1 MAECWD
7 GMGMCWDG
15 AVLGMGWER
24 GGMEWGDMLGMGP
37 CWDGGGDILGW
48 GCVGMGL
55 GGHGGMGWGG
65 VGDGTMLQCG
75 CVGRGLCWGWDGG
88 RVGDGDVVGVGLCWD
103 GDVLLMSGIRL
114 LQNGLW
120 VSKDFGERWE
130 QIHRAVCL
138 AKW

>member
-1 MAECWD
+1 MWWD
-7 GMGMCWDG
+7 GRVLGWDG
-15 AVLGMGWER
+15 DV
-24 GGMEWGDMLGMGP
+24 
-37 CWDGGGDILGW
+37 LGW
-48 GCVGMGL
+48 GCVGD
-55 GGHGGMGWGG
+55 GM
-65 VGDGTMLQCG
+65 
-75 CVGRGLCWGWDGG
+75 RG

>member
-1 MAECWD
+1 
-7 GMGMCWDG
+7 
-15 AVLGMGWER
+15 
-24 GGMEWGDMLGMGP
+24 MLG
-37 CWDGGGDILGW
+37 
-48 GCVGMGL
+48 
-55 GGHGGMGWGG
+55 
-65 VGDGTMLQCG
+65 
-75 CVGRGLCWGWDGG
+75 
-88 RVGDGDVVGVGLCWD
+88 WD

>member
-1 MAECWD
+1 MGWGHVGMGRRAGDGVVVGMGRRGGMGWGGVGD
-7 GMGMCWDG
+7 GMEWWWGWGGEALGWGD
-15 AVLGMGWER
+15 VLGMEQW
-24 GGMEWGDMLGMGP
+24 W
-37 CWDGGGDILGW
+37 
-48 GCVGMGL
+48 
-55 GGHGGMGWGG
+55 GWGG

-75 CVGRGLCWGWDGG
+75 CVGRGLYWGWDGG

>member
-1 MAECWD
+1 
-7 GMGMCWDG
+7 MGWGD
-15 AVLGMGWER
+15 VLGMEQW
-24 GGMEWGDMLGMGP
+24 W
-37 CWDGGGDILGW
+37 
-48 GCVGMGL
+48 
-55 GGHGGMGWGG
+55 GWGG

-75 CVGRGLCWGWDGG
+75 CVGRGLYWGWDGG